1 MSNREPLLD
10 NDDSPFSRKA
20 SSFSKSLNNGEE
32 SPEGLA
38 KPATTAK
45 VDPFSLTAF
54 GSFDGGKGRG
64 GQQKRSSILEVVRSM
79 NMKQQCDPWGDD
91 VIDQTN
97 LAEPLIPEANQI
109 MSLDN
114 EYRQFKERQKE
125 RGEQTQPIDIYLEN
139 CKRFT
144 KQNMNLKPI
153 NVTPYKFT
161 Y

>member
-1 MSNREPLLD
+1 
-10 NDDSPFSRKA
+10 
-20 SSFSKSLNNGEE
+20 
-32 SPEGLA
+32 
-38 KPATTAK
+38 
-45 VDPFSLTAF
+45 
-54 GSFDGGKGRG
+54 
-64 GQQKRSSILEVVRSM
+64 M

-91 VIDQTN
+91 VVDQTN
-97 LAEPLIPEANQI
+97 LAEPMIPEANQI

-114 EYRQFKERQKE
+114 EYRQFKEKQKE

-161 Y
+161 YEDLKDPVMDPKLLKITGIDKVLETRKLPGNYEDQMSND